1 MMKLGKH
8 TGSLVNHIYSRS
20 TTKEPITIGMGCT
33 LLSWSDRHPA
43 TVIDIFT
50 KGKFSYVA
58 VQDDDAK
65 RIDTNGISES
75 QDYEYTRNPNGAI
88 RYFRLK
94 NDTWESVY
102 IDPDTNRFKK
112 GCGSICFGI
121 REEYYDYSF

>member
-20 TTKEPITIGMGCT
+20 KSPVPEIGMGAT

-43 TVIDIFT
+43 TIIDIFT
-50 KGKFSYVA
+50 KGKFTYIK

-75 QDYEYTRNPNGAI
+75 QDYEYTRNPDGAI
-88 RYFRLK
+88 RFFRFK
-94 NDTWESVY
+94 NDVWESVY

-112 GCGSICFGI
+112 GVGSVMLGM
-121 REEYYDYSF
+121 RQEYYDFSF

>member
-8 TGSLVNHIYSRS
+8 TGSLVNHIYSRAKS
-20 TTKEPITIGMGCT
+20 PTPEIGMGAT

-43 TVIDIFT
+43 TVIDVFT
-50 KGKFSYVA
+50 HGKFTYVA

-112 GCGSICFGI
+112 GCGSICFGL
-121 REEYYDYSF
+121 REKYYDYSF